1 MRILPAAAT
10 AALLALALTGCSAV
24 TDLLHNET
32 ETAFDDLEAFEAE
45 WPRAE
50 EAGWL
55 PGDAELIHVRE
66 STNGD
71 PAIIGVTSGSLLDPT
86 TCAETERLSG
96 PSFAADW
103 APDDVYVDRVFACG
117 DWAVMATDH
126 GWFGWT
132 PSAPGEQEVAPA
144 P

>member
-1 MRILPAAAT
+1 MRILPIAAGVAI
-10 AALLALALTGCSAV
+10 ALSLTGCSAV

-32 ETAFDDLEAFEAE
+32 ASEFDDLEAFTDE
-45 WPRAE
+45 WPRA
-50 EAGWL
+50 ASAAWI
-55 PGDAELIHVRE
+55 PGDAEQIRVRE
-66 STNGD
+66 SGNGD
-71 PAIIGVTSGSLLDPT
+71 PAILGFTSGSPLDPT
-86 TCAETERLSG
+86 ECAETERLSA

-103 APDDVYVDRVFACG
+103 APEDVFVERIFACG
-117 DWAVMATDH
+117 DWAVMETGD